1 MLQFLPWLLF
11 YGFVGVCLWADLKV
25 FHRKPHEVSLREASL
40 LSVFWIG
47 LSLAFNVGVF
57 FTFGSV
63 AAIEF
68 FTAYLTEKALS
79 ADNLFV
85 FLTIFTYFRVP
96 HEYRHRV
103 LFWGVFGAIVMRS
116 GILIAGTTLIAK
128 FHWLIYVL
136 AAILL
141 LTTIRMA
148 LSKDDDEADL
158 SRNWV
163 LRFFRRFVPMTQ
175 GYEGMKFLVLRA
187 GHVLA
192 TPLLLVLVI
201 VETTDL
207 IFATDSIPAVL
218 AITQRDFIANSS
230 NICAILGLRSLYFV
244 VQGMIGKFSYL
255 KPGLIVILGGIS
267 VKMFVPLVTGVFL
280 GHEYEIP
287 TVFSLAFIGIVLL
300 ISILASI
307 YKSWRE
313 EKASSLQDS
322 EVAQEPVVSSQV
334 SDADVRR

>member
-25 FHRKPHEVSLREASL
+25 FHRKPHEVSLREAAL

-47 LSLAFNVGVF
+47 LSLAFNVVVF
-57 FTFGSV
+57 FLFGSV
-63 AAIEF
+63 AAVEF
-68 FTAYLTEKALS
+68 FTAYLVEKALS

-85 FLTIFTYFRVP
+85 FLTIFSYFQVP
-96 HEYRHRV
+96 HQYRHRV

-116 GILIAGTTLIAK
+116 GILIAGTALIAT

-148 LSKDDDEADL
+148 LSKEDDEADL
-158 SRNWV
+158 SKNWV
-163 LRFFRRFVPMTQ
+163 LRFFRRFIPMTQ
-175 GYEGMKFLVLRA
+175 GYEGMKFLVMRA
-187 GHVLA
+187 GRILA

-218 AITQRDFIANSS
+218 AITQKDFIANSS

-244 VQGMIGKFSYL
+244 VQGMIGQFSYL

-267 VKMFVPLVTGVFL
+267 VKMLVPLFTTIFL

-287 TVFSLAFIGIVLL
+287 IGLSLAFIGIILAG
-300 ISILASI
+300 SILASV

-313 EKASSLQDS
+313 GKESSLQAS
-322 EVAQEPVVSSQV
+322 QTIEEPVGVSQV
-334 SDADVRR
+334 RDKDRG